1 MCTRSVRTTLVFDTT
16 YTVCSTQKVYYIY
29 LLCVKYGMHAY
40 AGPTCT
46 CGMHAPS
53 MLIPPTQNTSSSL
66 AASRASARTER
77 PAKIWRHAC
86 ARSTD
91 RDQGARARTRKIFPP
106 SFRGRGRRR
115 ASVALFAHTTH
126 DARRRRRRGAR
137 AACETTTTTTT
148 TTTVRACDAD
158 VRGAGAIPRI
168 DDGSRWMI
176 N

>member
-1 MCTRSVRTTLVFDTT
+1 MCYVWYARIYRPDLHIQDARPEYADSANTDRRRRPRRRGRPRAPHRTSGKDL
-16 YTVCSTQKVYYIY
+16 
-29 LLCVKYGMHAY
+29 
-40 AGPTCT
+40 
-46 CGMHAPS
+46 AP
-53 MLIPPTQNTSSSL
+53 
-66 AASRASARTER
+66 
-77 PAKIWRHAC
+77 AC

-148 TTTVRACDAD
+148 TVRACDAD

-176 N
+176 NEFLSPSSGVRDDDG